1 MYQIPFKNS
10 RMLYNIAQTREES
23 SNRVKETQ
31 YYLKYP
37 HETNQTIIME
47 KHTTYLFHITI
58 ITLS

>member
-10 RMLYNIAQTREES
+10 RMLYIIDQTREES

-31 YYLKYP
+31 SRLKYP
-37 HETNQTIIME
+37 HEKNQTIME
-47 KHTTYLFHITI
+47 KHATYLFHITI